1 MLNISN
7 EQREQ
12 LIKYLPDMEKCI
24 TTDDIDTVLDRLDN
38 KITEIGFTPEYELNE
53 VGLKL
58 QRLYDELYNQN

>member
-7 EQREQ
+7 EQKD
-12 LIKYLPDMEKCI
+12 LLVKYLPNVEQCV
-24 TTDDIDTVLDRLDN
+24 TAGDIDTVLDLLDN
-38 KITEIGFTPEYELNE
+38 KITEIGFNPEYELNE

>member
-1 MLNISN
+1 MLRISN
-7 EQREQ
+7 EQKEL
-12 LIKYLPDMEKCI
+12 LIKYLPDVEKCI

-38 KITEIGFTPEYELNE
+38 KITEIGFNANYELNG